1 MVLKILK
8 EIKVKQLLIGLAI
21 GLTCSACCL
30 SFDFIKSTPMK
41 VVMTD
46 RNFVSTTTVTTEEGT
61 YRVFTI
67 ESTNGKGGVGIT
79 AVKIK

>member
-1 MVLKILK
+1 
-8 EIKVKQLLIGLAI
+8 
-21 GLTCSACCL
+21 
-30 SFDFIKSTPMK
+30 MK